1 MGFFTRK
8 ESTSQRRPVGRTR
21 PSVSSEAQAAELRVR
36 ARRRLAG
43 AVAIV
48 LCAIIVLPM
57 LLDSEP
63 VKIPSNIEVSI
74 PSRNSPFNPV
84 LTPPAAQVEG
94 SAIITSPSTNSGL
107 QPAGQAVVKPAG
119 SGQSDVNNS
128 TNAVNATTPAQV
140 SNGVNKPTET
150 EIKPAPTAIVPRPDD
165 GARARAILEGRV
177 TPSAEPRVA
186 QAPPTIKENL
196 VVQIASYSAQADA
209 QARSETLKGEGITN
223 AYVEP
228 VTVNGKQVFR
238 LRVGPFSS
246 REAAQAAQARLRT
259 LGYANGFITTQ

>member
-119 SGQSDVNNS
+119 SGQSDVILQ
-128 TNAVNATTPAQV
+128 TIIIGCMVL
-140 SNGVNKPTET
+140 ET
-150 EIKPAPTAIVPRPDD
+150 RIFLTVCLSSLLSPGPPQ
-165 GARARAILEGRV
+165 GRGQG
-177 TPSAEPRVA
+177 S
-186 QAPPTIKENL
+186 
-196 VVQIASYSAQADA
+196 
-209 QARSETLKGEGITN
+209 
-223 AYVEP
+223 
-228 VTVNGKQVFR
+228 
-238 LRVGPFSS
+238 
-246 REAAQAAQARLRT
+246 
-259 LGYANGFITTQ
+259 